1 MLVSQDIEVE
11 QASICEEHGIA
22 NKSSQEVDTFF
33 LLTSQGLATLCD

>member
-22 NKSSQEVDTFF
+22 NNSSQEVDTCF
-33 LLTSQGLATLCD
+33 LPTLQGLVILCD